1 MFESYNKVQKAV
13 LETTLGILIEKDLQ
27 ATSMSLIAK
36 QSGVSTGNIYHYF
49 DSKEAVI
56 NELYKAIVKFNGEYV
71 LKGFYDTD
79 DIRPRFD
86 RAWDRYVRLSLEH
99 PQGFRFIEQYS
110 FSPYIYPESKGEA
123 YEGGWC
129 GPMNK
134 LYEEAIGRGEFVKEN
149 PAALVQMHTGSFVY
163 LIKGHLEGRFQLTE
177 ELIRTAIRSCW
188 NSVRAEETASADPA

>member
-1 MFESYNKVQKAV
+1 MFESYNKVQQAV

-49 DSKEAVI
+49 DSKEAII

-71 LKGFYDTD
+71 LRGFADTD
-79 DIRPRFD
+79 DIRQRFE
-86 RAWDRYVRLSLEH
+86 RAWDLYVRLSLEH

-110 FSPYIYPESKGEA
+110 FSPYIYPESKEAA

-134 LYEEAIGRGEFVKEN
+134 LYAEAVDRGLFVKEN
-149 PAALVQMHTGSFVY
+149 PAAMVQMHTGSFVY
-163 LIKGHLEGRFQLTE
+163 LIKGHLHERFQLTE
-177 ELIRTAIRSCW
+177 ETIRTAIRSCW
-188 NSVRAEETASADPA
+188 NSVCTEKAASAGPV